1 MQGDKIVIAK
11 LNIVLGNKLIS
22 INQKFLH
29 SRMLNDW
36 GFDALGK
43 AEYKKSIDD
52 MKQADKIIT
61 RILFLQG
68 LPNLQNLGTLRIGEN
83 APEIIQCE
91 IYFSNRQL
99 KGLREAIDVCETQ
112 ADFVSRQLLDQILDD
127 EEEFFDWLEIQ
138 RGLINKTGQKN
149 YLQSQI

>member
-11 LNIVLGNKLIS
+11 LNIALGNKLIS
-22 INQKFLH
+22 INQSFLH
-29 SRMLNDW
+29 SRMLIDW
-36 GFDALGK
+36 GFDILGK

-52 MKQADKIIT
+52 MKHADKIIA

-68 LPNLQNLGTLRIGEN
+68 LPNLQNLGKLHIGEN
-83 APEIIQCE
+83 APEIIQSE
-91 IYFSNRQL
+91 IDLSNAQL
-99 KGLREAIDVCETQ
+99 NALREAINICETQ
-112 ADFVSRQLLDQILDD
+112 FDFISRQLLDQILDD

-138 RGLINKTGQKN
+138 QELINKTGLKN